1 MPLNSWSGCRIEH
14 VAIGVRN
21 ATLMNVEV
29 GPDTEYPLS
38 NGNHFT
44 LRTSLGDAW
53 VENMRLENYERIV
66 QLKTLRRV
74 EVLVLFDTDRTP
86 PQRCFIVDTRIPRDW
101 LINTK
106 PLERQHES
114 SE

>member
-14 VAIGVRN
+14 VAIGVHN
-21 ATLMNVEV
+21 ATLMNVII

-38 NGNHFT
+38 SGNHFT

-74 EVLVLFDTDRTP
+74 EVLVLFDTGKTL
-86 PQRCFIVDTRIPRDW
+86 PQRCFIVDSRIPRSW
-101 LINTK
+101 LINTNHW
-106 PLERQHES
+106 RQHES